1 MTNTRCFGAFI
12 VVGPGDEESRR
23 AKDTLESLCCL
34 EPSLARIAIIEDSPV
49 MRPALLPANLPVG
62 CELIHE
68 PHPAAG
74 IGGGLRGRLTV
85 GVLSAMR
92 HFDSDRYAF
101 CVKLDTDALVIRPFS
116 DALMEF
122 HRIAPSVGIV
132 GDYGTDIHGV
142 SSNWGGWGRT
152 VRNLARP
159 IRLYR
164 NPPQRWRHVQ
174 SALWG
179 AQRRVRRWTQRAF
192 QRGYFPGEGCLG
204 GSYAVMQPFLR
215 AAATARVFEQ
225 RLDWLNTNPTEDVV
239 MGIVNRALGLYF
251 GRHCG
256 DGKVFGITHTGLP
269 DSPEGLWKRRVSII
283 HSVKNDPTFSEDA
296 IRRFFRQKRTSRS
309 TEYDH

>member
-1 MTNTRCFGAFI
+1 
-12 VVGPGDEESRR
+12 
-23 AKDTLESLCCL
+23 
-34 EPSLARIAIIEDSPV
+34 
-49 MRPALLPANLPVG
+49 MRPAMIPGNLPAN

-92 HFDSDRYAF
+92 HFASERYAF

-116 DALMEF
+116 AALFEF
-122 HRIAPSVGIV
+122 QRLAPTVGIV
-132 GDYGTDIHGV
+132 GDYGTNIHGV

-174 SALWG
+174 LALWG
-179 AQRRVRRWTQRAF
+179 AQRRVRRWTRRAF
-192 QRGYFPGEGCLG
+192 RHGYFPGEGCLG

-215 AAATARVFEQ
+215 AAAAAGIFEH
-225 RLDWLNTNPTEDVV
+225 RMDWLNTNPSEDVV
-239 MGIVNRALGLYF
+239 MGILNRALGLYF
-251 GRHCG
+251 GRHNG
-256 DGKVFGITHTGLP
+256 DGKVFGITHVGLP
-269 DSPEGLWKRRVSII
+269 DSPEGLWQREVSII
-283 HSVKNDPTFSEDA
+283 HSVKNDSRFSGEE
-296 IRRFFRQKRTSRS
+296 IRRLFQAKRGTLFA
-309 TEYDH
+309 EPAP